1 VPRVSLLRPGIRA
14 TDPHWKPPPVCV
26 IESVDGSNSTTRQ
39 RISGDTIRPS
49 DKQPAFVTP
58 WQSMENTTA
67 IWITRRKTIRYFS
80 FATLLI
86 LLIGTPCLATDLA
99 PTPPMGW
106 NSWDSYGLTVTEAE
120 FKANVSWLHQHLQ
133 PLGWQYVVVDEG
145 WYLRQPG
152 QKGAA
157 QGFVLDADGRYLVAD
172 NRFSSS
178 GFKPLADWVHA
189 QGLKFGLHII
199 RGIPRQAVE
208 KNLPIAG
215 SASHATDAANTADI
229 CRWNSDNYGLKAN
242 AAAQAYYDSI
252 IKLYAG
258 WGVDYIKVDCISK
271 PYQADEIHMMSAAIA
286 KSGRAMV
293 LSLSPGPTPIEQ
305 ADDVKKYA
313 QLWRISDDMWDTWS
327 APGGQTFPAG
337 LVRQFDRTA
346 QWAPHI
352 VAGHW
357 PDADMLPLGYL
368 GPRPGWKEPRMSRL
382 TADESRTL
390 MTLWSMARSPLVAG
404 TNLTR
409 MDKATEALYTN
420 PEVIAI
426 DQHST
431 ENRERSRTG
440 SLIVW
445 TATPGSGGGRYIAV
459 FNLGDTTQNVSYA
472 WKDLGLP
479 EGGHSVRDLWAR
491 KDLGSA
497 ASLKTTLRA
506 HASVL
511 YRVR

>member
-1 VPRVSLLRPGIRA
+1 MNCRRSLP
-14 TDPHWKPPPVCV
+14 
-26 IESVDGSNSTTRQ
+26 
-39 RISGDTIRPS
+39 
-49 DKQPAFVTP
+49 F
-58 WQSMENTTA
+58 
-67 IWITRRKTIRYFS
+67 
-80 FATLLI
+80 LLVM
-86 LLIGTPCLATDLA
+86 LSPLYCLAAADLA
-99 PTPPMGW
+99 STPPMGW

-120 FKANVSWLHQHLQ
+120 FKANVSWLHEHLQ
-133 PLGWQYVVVDEG
+133 PLGWRYVVVDEG
-145 WYLRQPG
+145 WYLRAPG

-157 QGFVLDADGRYLVAD
+157 QGFVMDDDGRYIVAE

-178 GFKPLADWVHA
+178 GFKPLADWVHG

-215 SASHATDAANTADI
+215 SSFHAADAANTTDT
-229 CRWNSDNYGLKAN
+229 CRWNSDNYGLNAN

-271 PYQADEIHMMSAAIA
+271 PYQADEIHMMSAAIK

-293 LSLSPGPTPIEQ
+293 LSLSPGPTPIEE
-305 ADDVKKYA
+305 ADDLRKYA
-313 QLWRISDDMWDTWS
+313 QLWRISDDMWDTW
-327 APGGQTFPAG
+327 PGPAGQTFPAG

-346 QWAPHI
+346 EWAPHI
-352 VAGHW
+352 EVGHW

-368 GPRPGWKEPRMSRL
+368 GPRPGWGKARMSRL
-382 TADESRTL
+382 TAEESRTL

-404 TNLTR
+404 TNLTK
-409 MDKATEALYTN
+409 MDAATEALYSN
-420 PEVIAI
+420 PEVIAV
-426 DQHST
+426 DQHSR
-431 ENRERSRTG
+431 ENRQLLRSG
-440 SLIVW
+440 SLVVW
-445 TATPGSGGGRYIAV
+445 KATPESGGGEYLAV
-459 FNLGDTTQNVSYA
+459 FNLGDRAQAASYS

-479 EGGHSVRDLWAR
+479 EGSHAVRDLWSR

-497 ASLKTTLRA
+497 TSLKTELPA
-506 HASVL
+506 HGTKL